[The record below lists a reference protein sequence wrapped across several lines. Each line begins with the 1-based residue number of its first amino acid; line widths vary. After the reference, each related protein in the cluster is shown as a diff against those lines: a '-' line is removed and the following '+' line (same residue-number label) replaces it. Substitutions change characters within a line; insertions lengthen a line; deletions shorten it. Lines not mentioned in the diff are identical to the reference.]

1 MAERMPS
8 CLLNSYDLSKCYS
21 RIVNSRA
28 FLKRVTYS
36 KKIQSKHYVIPMVR
50 IVERDVYIYN
60 TPSNTCSGTFV

>member
-1 MAERMPS
+1 MRRSNQMETVTIFR
-8 CLLNSYDLSKCYS
+8 N
-21 RIVNSRA
+21 VNSRA